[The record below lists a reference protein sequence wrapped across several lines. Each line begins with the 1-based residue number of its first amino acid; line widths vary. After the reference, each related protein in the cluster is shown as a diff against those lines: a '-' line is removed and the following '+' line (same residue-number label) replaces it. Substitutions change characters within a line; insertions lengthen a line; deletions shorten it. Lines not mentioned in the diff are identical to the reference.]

1 MRFFAI
7 ADFLDS
13 KRFDEKS
20 KRSTGKLQ
28 EKVKRVKQ
36 AVGGRLTGRQRRSAR
51 R

>member
-20 KRSTGKLQ
+20 KRSTG
-28 EKVKRVKQ
+28 E
-36 AVGGRLTGRQRRSAR
+36 ASGEGEES
-51 R
+51 